1 MLPAEGSTVMDD
13 MMDVVCF
20 IVRGQESAGIVTST
34 GEPQAKFA
42 SKKCMGLVNSAFN
55 NEDLKRLSGS
65 LGIGKFEWKIPHLH
79 MLTLTL

>member
-1 MLPAEGSTVMDD
+1 MD
-13 MMDVVCF
+13 DVVCC
-20 IVRGQESAGIVTST
+20 IARGQESAGIVTST

-65 LGIGKFEWKIPHLH
+65 LGIGTFEWKILHLH
-79 MLTLTL
+79 TLTLTL